1 MGALDDAGGRLV
13 AGALAGYALGLAGYA
28 GLHLLT
34 RASYAAADMRTPA
47 IVNVAV
53 AVVGSVLMAVLTAV
67 VSESGRMVAIGVAH
81 SVAMVAGAV
90 ALGVAV
96 RRRVGVAWPV
106 GATLARSAA
115 GAVAAGVAARLVADL
130 VPVDG
135 RLGRGAGRRPRRRR
149 RRGRLPPVRVGAAG
163 TGAEPPPGG
172 GGRVS
177 DASQPEVAPGSSP
190 WCRPR
195 TPPAPSPRR

>member
-1 MGALDDAGGRLV
+1 
-13 AGALAGYALGLAGYA
+13 
-28 GLHLLT
+28 
-34 RASYAAADMRTPA
+34 MRTPA
-47 IVNVAV
+47 VVNVGV

-67 VSESGRMVAIGVAH
+67 VSDSGRMVAIGIAH

-135 RLGRGAGRRPRRRR
+135 RLGAALAVALG
-149 RRGRLPPVRVGAAG
+149 GAAG
-163 TGAEPPPGG
+163 VGAYLLCAWALRAPELHFR
-172 GGRVS
+172 RV
-177 DASQPEVAPGSSP
+177 AVAG
-190 WCRPR
+190 
-195 TPPAPSPRR
+195 PAL